1 VAGHSRSSSERN
13 GIGVHWTPTDRESE
27 PSDSWLPPYEGLP
40 DVQSVSDEGAS
51 PAPPHAMHL
60 VSHFEEALGGA
71 VGFIEFDIDSLDSP
85 FVDALKAKQFVIE
98 VGPLEDHDPAAVE
111 RVCRKPSASPGS
123 ISSRISSRAAVSSSD
138 AVTWFRSLGP

>member
-1 VAGHSRSSSERN
+1 
-13 GIGVHWTPTDRESE
+13 
-27 PSDSWLPPYEGLP
+27 
-40 DVQSVSDEGAS
+40 
-51 PAPPHAMHL
+51 MHP

-98 VGPLEDHDPAAVE
+98 IGPLEDHDPAAVE
-111 RVCRKPSASPGS
+111 RVWRKPSASHGS
-123 ISSRISSRAAVSSSD
+123 IRSRISSRAAVSSSD

>member
-1 VAGHSRSSSERN
+1 MEAEF
-13 GIGVHWTPTDRESE
+13 WTPTDRESE

-40 DVQSVSDEGAS
+40 DVHSVGDEGAS

-60 VSHFEEALGGA
+60 VSHFEAALGGA

-98 VGPLEDHDPAAVE
+98 IGPLEDHDPEAVG
-111 RVCRKPSASPGS
+111 RICRKPSASPGS
-123 ISSRISSRAAVSSSD
+123 NPALESVIGPRVSSSD
-138 AVTWFRSLGP
+138 AVTWFRSLWP